1 MAMPTKIKQNKEA
14 KTLEITWDDGKQHSF
29 PLQFLRDES
38 PDAGNKGETILWKHY
53 EPLPQG
59 PDKPGKYEIEN
70 IEMVGNYAI
79 SIKWKDGYDYGIY
92 SWDLLQRWGEY
103 WDVRSNLHQDFE
115 HDHNHHHKHDDEKE

>member
-1 MAMPTKIKQNKEA
+1 MMANPVKINLNKDDSLTI
-14 KTLEITWDDGKQHSF
+14 KWDTGKEYNY

-53 EPLPQG
+53 APPPKG

-79 SIKWKDGYDYGIY
+79 NIKWKDGYHYGIY
-92 SWDLLQRWGEY
+92 SFALLEQWGEFLEVKSLLPKNY
-103 WDVRSNLHQDFE
+103 GEH
-115 HDHNHHHKHDDEKE
+115 HDHDNGKQKIE